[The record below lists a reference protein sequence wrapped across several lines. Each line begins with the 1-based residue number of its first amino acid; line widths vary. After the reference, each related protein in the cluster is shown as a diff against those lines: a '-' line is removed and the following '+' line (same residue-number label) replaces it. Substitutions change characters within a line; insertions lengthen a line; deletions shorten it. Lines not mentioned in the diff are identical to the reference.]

1 MRKEEISSDL
11 SAHAFEFFYCFSR
24 FEFSLKENEY
34 LKCEKPGSNAEPGWK
49 KYTLAWQGTYTPSK
63 EANELLQLAPQKQV
77 VLQGKALD
85 WQVLDLTSCKSQLEA
100 VVLCLKTARNNLFH
114 GGKHGSKGWD
124 DPQRTQALL
133 LRGIAV
139 LGQLAELSN
148 FEADYKR
155 FY

>member
-1 MRKEEISSDL
+1 LRKEEISSDL

-34 LKCEKPGSNAEPGWK
+34 LKWEKPGSNAEPGWK

-100 VVLCLKTARNNLFH
+100 VLKNCPQHPLPRRQAR
-114 GGKHGSKGWD
+114 
-124 DPQRTQALL
+124 
-133 LRGIAV
+133 I
-139 LGQLAELSN
+139 
-148 FEADYKR
+148 
-155 FY
+155 